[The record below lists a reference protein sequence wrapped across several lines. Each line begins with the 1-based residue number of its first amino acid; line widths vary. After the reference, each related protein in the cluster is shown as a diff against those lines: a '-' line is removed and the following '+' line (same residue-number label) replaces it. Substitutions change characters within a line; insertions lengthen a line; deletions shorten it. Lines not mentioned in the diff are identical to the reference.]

1 MNTHQT
7 QKITSVP
14 NPVIDDA
21 IAELQLS
28 KVRWATMPVRARIA
42 YLEDIRERIQLV
54 ASDWVSAAVNAKGI
68 GHAPA
73 LSGEEWMSG
82 PWAILRGVK
91 QLIETLDNIA
101 SGSKKTVADLPV
113 RTTASGQTV
122 VQVFPRTSFDRVLLN
137 RVRAEIWMQPEVTP
151 DTLQSHVAS
160 TYASQPEM
168 PVGSVGLVLGAG
180 NISSI
185 APLDTLYKLFTDL
198 SVVILKLNP
207 INDYLSP
214 YIEDI
219 FAMLIRDGFVRIT
232 GGGAD
237 IGAYLCNHP
246 GIDTLHITGSSDTH
260 DAIVFG
266 AQRREG
272 TARQR
277 INHKPITSELGGV
290 SPTIVVPGPWTQ
302 SDIEFQAR
310 NIATQRLHNG
320 GFNCIAAQILVLPD
334 GWSKAKA
341 LEEAVARAM
350 SEAPDR
356 PPYYPG
362 TEQRKE
368 RFRLHYDGRIE
379 SVRKSLARDQ
389 LTISL
394 DADETNSD
402 QLVFRQE
409 AFAPVL
415 GIPHISYRDELD
427 FLRKAIDFSNSR
439 LTGTLGANIL
449 IHPKT
454 LAKLGKQFESEIA
467 RLRYGCI
474 AVNLWTGGGFL
485 LTETSWGAYPGHT
498 VDDVQ
503 SGIGTVHNTMMFD
516 HPEKTVLYGPFH
528 PFPDGIFAGQ
538 FGLLPVPPWFVS
550 HKSANKVAEQLFRFE
565 ANPSW
570 LKIPGIV
577 YHALKS

>member
-1 MNTHQT
+1 MNTRPT
-7 QKITSVP
+7 QAIA
-14 NPVIDDA
+14 PVSSQSIDDA
-21 IAELQLS
+21 IADLQQN
-28 KVRWATMPVRARIA
+28 KKRWATMPVRARIA
-42 YLEDIRERIQLV
+42 YLEDIRERIQHV
-54 ASDWVSAAVNAKGI
+54 SSDWVASAVDAKGI
-68 GHAPA
+68 AHAPA

-101 SGSKKTVADLPV
+101 SGTRKNVTDLPV
-113 RTTASGQTV
+113 CVAASGQTV
-122 VQVFPRTSFDRVLLN
+122 VQVFPRTTFDRVLLN
-137 RVRAEIWMQPEVTP
+137 RVRAEIWMQPGVTP
-151 DTLQSHVAS
+151 DTLRDHVAS
-160 TYASQPEM
+160 TYDQQRDK

-207 INDYLSP
+207 INDYLGP

-219 FAMLIRDGFVRIT
+219 FAMLIRDGFVRVIS
-232 GGGAD
+232 GDAQ

-246 GIDTLHITGSSDTH
+246 GIDTLHITGSSNTH

-266 AQRREG
+266 AKRHEG
-272 TARQR
+272 TTRQR

-290 SPTIVVPGPWTQ
+290 SPVIVVPGPWTQ

-320 GFNCIAAQILVLPD
+320 GFNCVAAQIMVLPAN
-334 GWSKAKA
+334 WSKAKP
-341 LEEAVARAM
+341 LEDAVARAM

-368 RFRLHYDGRIE
+368 RFRLHYGDRIK
-379 SVRKSLARDQ
+379 SACKSLARDQ
-389 LTISL
+389 LTIPL
-394 DADETNSD
+394 DTEETNAD
-402 QLVFRQE
+402 QFVYHEE

-427 FLRKAIDFSNSR
+427 FLRKAIDFSNTR

-454 LAKLGKQFESEIA
+454 LAKLGKQFEAEIA

-528 PFPDGIFAGQ
+528 PFPDGILAGQ
-538 FGLLPVPPWFVS
+538 FGLLPIPPWFVS
-550 HKSANKVAEQLFRFE
+550 HKSANKVAEQLFKFE
-565 ANPSW
+565 ARPSW

-577 YHALKS
+577 FHALKS